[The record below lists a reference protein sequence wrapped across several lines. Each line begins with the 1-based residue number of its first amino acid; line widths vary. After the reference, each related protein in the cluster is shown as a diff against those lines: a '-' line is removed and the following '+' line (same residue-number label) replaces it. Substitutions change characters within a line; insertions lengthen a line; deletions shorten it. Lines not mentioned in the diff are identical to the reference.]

1 MTFVYLIC
9 FLLLAVGAVLLLKLT
24 PERITGDLMRFV
36 SPKQTLRDK
45 VLTRKGKKKSRK
57 ITVELRRIKDAL
69 EQTGKG
75 NQFAVA
81 CAASLLLMIVGCVIA
96 IMIDNP
102 FLVPVFAIAFAMI
115 PFIYAK
121 RTVAYYDNHV
131 KEELETALSIITTSY
146 VRTDDIVSAVKE
158 NIQYLKPPVKD
169 IFAGFVAE
177 NMMISSDVKQ
187 SIRHLKEKV
196 NNSIFAEWCE
206 TLVTV
211 VYGLSKS
218 TRQAQRIRQSC
229 HASGIRKRSR
239 FICIHAL
246 WMDLNSEKSFRMRV
260 EKTKCS
266 QAPMTLKM
274 RSLAKETLIIER
286 KEAEN
291 DKRIAILFKEL
302 ACLFELESAAMPKL
316 RTIKGALKEIKATD
330 PESVMTDYKI
340 RWLIKSGRLRSYAV
354 GTREII
360 VMESF
365 DDENLLTQESR
376 EGCNITQGIKLSEQ
390 YGELL
395 SKTTQSYTC
404 TRRR

>member
-9 FLLLAVGAVLLLKLT
+9 FLLLAVGAVFLLKLT

-206 TLVTV
+206 TLIACQDDRTLKDTLMPIVTKLTDV
-211 VYGLSKS
+211 RIVNNEIKGMLSS
-218 TRQAQRIRQSC
+218 A
-229 HASGIRKRSR
+229 
-239 FICIHAL
+239 
-246 WMDLNSEKSFRMRV
+246 RV
-260 EKTKCS
+260 EYYM
-266 QAPMTLKM
+266 MTGMVVGNIPLLYFLNKDWFNALM
-274 RSLAKETLIIER
+274 FTTLGKLVLAICGL
-286 KEAEN
+286 
-291 DKRIAILFKEL
+291 
-302 ACLFELESAAMPKL
+302 
-316 RTIKGALKEIKATD
+316 
-330 PESVMTDYKI
+330 V
-340 RWLIKSGRLRSYAV
+340 
-354 GTREII
+354 II
-360 VMESF
+360 VTAVLMLRFTKQIEY
-365 DDENLLTQESR
+365 R
-376 EGCNITQGIKLSEQ
+376 K
-390 YGELL
+390 
-395 SKTTQSYTC
+395 
-404 TRRR
+404 

>member
-177 NMMISSDVKQ
+177 TMMISSDVKQ

-196 NNSIFAEWCE
+196 NNSIFSEWCE
-206 TLVTV
+206 TLIACQDNRTLKDTLMPIVTKLTDV
-211 VYGLSKS
+211 RIVNNEIKGMLSS
-218 TRQAQRIRQSC
+218 A
-229 HASGIRKRSR
+229 
-239 FICIHAL
+239 
-246 WMDLNSEKSFRMRV
+246 RV
-260 EKTKCS
+260 EYYMMAGMVVGNIPLLYFLNKDWFNALMFT
-266 QAPMTLKM
+266 TLGKLV
-274 RSLAKETLIIER
+274 LAICGL
-286 KEAEN
+286 
-291 DKRIAILFKEL
+291 
-302 ACLFELESAAMPKL
+302 
-316 RTIKGALKEIKATD
+316 
-330 PESVMTDYKI
+330 V
-340 RWLIKSGRLRSYAV
+340 
-354 GTREII
+354 II
-360 VMESF
+360 VTAVLMLRFTKQIEY
-365 DDENLLTQESR
+365 R
-376 EGCNITQGIKLSEQ
+376 K
-390 YGELL
+390 
-395 SKTTQSYTC
+395 
-404 TRRR
+404 

>member
-206 TLVTV
+206 TLVACQDD
-211 VYGLSKS
+211 
-218 TRQAQRIRQSC
+218 R
-229 HASGIRKRSR
+229 
-239 FICIHAL
+239 
-246 WMDLNSEKSFRMRV
+246 
-260 EKTKCS
+260 
-266 QAPMTLKM
+266 TLKD
-274 RSLAKETLIIER
+274 TLMPIVT
-286 KEAEN
+286 KLT
-291 DKRIAILFKEL
+291 DVRIVNNE
-302 ACLFELESAAMPKL
+302 
-316 RTIKGALKEIKATD
+316 IKGMLSSARIEYYMMAGMVVGNIPLLYFLNKDWYAALMYT
-330 PESVMTDYKI
+330 TLGKI
-340 RWLIKSGRLRSYAV
+340 VLAV
-354 GTREII
+354 CGLAII
-360 VMESF
+360 VTAMLMFRFTKQVEY
-365 DDENLLTQESR
+365 R
-376 EGCNITQGIKLSEQ
+376 K
-390 YGELL
+390 
-395 SKTTQSYTC
+395 
-404 TRRR
+404 

>member
-177 NMMISSDVKQ
+177 TMMISSDVKQ

-206 TLVTV
+206 TLNACQDD
-211 VYGLSKS
+211 
-218 TRQAQRIRQSC
+218 R
-229 HASGIRKRSR
+229 
-239 FICIHAL
+239 
-246 WMDLNSEKSFRMRV
+246 
-260 EKTKCS
+260 
-266 QAPMTLKM
+266 TLKD
-274 RSLAKETLIIER
+274 TLMPIVT
-286 KEAEN
+286 KLT
-291 DKRIAILFKEL
+291 DVRIVNNE
-302 ACLFELESAAMPKL
+302 
-316 RTIKGALKEIKATD
+316 IKGMLSSARIEYYMMAGMVVGNIPLLYFLNKDWFNALMFTTLGKLVLAICGL
-330 PESVMTDYKI
+330 V
-340 RWLIKSGRLRSYAV
+340 
-354 GTREII
+354 II
-360 VMESF
+360 VTAVLMLRFTKQIEY
-365 DDENLLTQESR
+365 R
-376 EGCNITQGIKLSEQ
+376 K
-390 YGELL
+390 
-395 SKTTQSYTC
+395 
-404 TRRR
+404 

>member
-9 FLLLAVGAVLLLKLT
+9 FLLIAVGAVLLLKLT

-81 CAASLLLMIVGCVIA
+81 CAASLLFMIVGCVIA

-206 TLVTV
+206 TLIACQDD
-211 VYGLSKS
+211 
-218 TRQAQRIRQSC
+218 R
-229 HASGIRKRSR
+229 
-239 FICIHAL
+239 
-246 WMDLNSEKSFRMRV
+246 
-260 EKTKCS
+260 
-266 QAPMTLKM
+266 TLKD
-274 RSLAKETLIIER
+274 TLMPIVT
-286 KEAEN
+286 KLT
-291 DKRIAILFKEL
+291 DVRIVNNE
-302 ACLFELESAAMPKL
+302 
-316 RTIKGALKEIKATD
+316 IKGMLSSARIEYYMMTGMVVGNVPLLYFLNKDWFNALMFTTLGKLVLAICGL
-330 PESVMTDYKI
+330 V
-340 RWLIKSGRLRSYAV
+340 
-354 GTREII
+354 II
-360 VMESF
+360 VTAVLMLRFTKQIEY
-365 DDENLLTQESR
+365 R
-376 EGCNITQGIKLSEQ
+376 K
-390 YGELL
+390 
-395 SKTTQSYTC
+395 
-404 TRRR
+404 

>member
-131 KEELETALSIITTSY
+131 KEELETALSIITPSY
-146 VRTDDIVSAVKE
+146 VRTDDIVSAVQE

-206 TLVTV
+206 TLNACQDD
-211 VYGLSKS
+211 
-218 TRQAQRIRQSC
+218 R
-229 HASGIRKRSR
+229 
-239 FICIHAL
+239 
-246 WMDLNSEKSFRMRV
+246 
-260 EKTKCS
+260 
-266 QAPMTLKM
+266 TLKD
-274 RSLAKETLIIER
+274 TLMPIVT
-286 KEAEN
+286 KLT
-291 DKRIAILFKEL
+291 DVRIVNNE
-302 ACLFELESAAMPKL
+302 
-316 RTIKGALKEIKATD
+316 IKGMLSSARIEYYMMAGMVVGNIPLLYFLNKDWFNALMFTTLGKLVLAICGL
-330 PESVMTDYKI
+330 V
-340 RWLIKSGRLRSYAV
+340 
-354 GTREII
+354 II
-360 VMESF
+360 VTAVLMLRFTKQIEY
-365 DDENLLTQESR
+365 R
-376 EGCNITQGIKLSEQ
+376 K
-390 YGELL
+390 
-395 SKTTQSYTC
+395 
-404 TRRR
+404 

>member
-24 PERITGDLMRFV
+24 PERITGELMRLV

-96 IMIDNP
+96 MMIDNP

-206 TLVTV
+206 TLVACQDD
-211 VYGLSKS
+211 
-218 TRQAQRIRQSC
+218 R
-229 HASGIRKRSR
+229 
-239 FICIHAL
+239 
-246 WMDLNSEKSFRMRV
+246 
-260 EKTKCS
+260 
-266 QAPMTLKM
+266 TLKD
-274 RSLAKETLIIER
+274 TLMPIVT
-286 KEAEN
+286 KLT
-291 DKRIAILFKEL
+291 DVRIVNNE
-302 ACLFELESAAMPKL
+302 
-316 RTIKGALKEIKATD
+316 IKGMLSSARIEYYMMAGMVVGNIPLLYFLNKDWFNALMFTTLGKLVLAICGL
-330 PESVMTDYKI
+330 V
-340 RWLIKSGRLRSYAV
+340 
-354 GTREII
+354 II
-360 VMESF
+360 VTAVLMLRFTKQIEY
-365 DDENLLTQESR
+365 R
-376 EGCNITQGIKLSEQ
+376 K
-390 YGELL
+390 
-395 SKTTQSYTC
+395 
-404 TRRR
+404 

>member
-81 CAASLLLMIVGCVIA
+81 SAASLLLMIVGCVIA

-206 TLVTV
+206 TLIACQDD
-211 VYGLSKS
+211 
-218 TRQAQRIRQSC
+218 R
-229 HASGIRKRSR
+229 
-239 FICIHAL
+239 
-246 WMDLNSEKSFRMRV
+246 
-260 EKTKCS
+260 
-266 QAPMTLKM
+266 TLKD
-274 RSLAKETLIIER
+274 TLMPIVT
-286 KEAEN
+286 KLT
-291 DKRIAILFKEL
+291 DVRIVNNE
-302 ACLFELESAAMPKL
+302 
-316 RTIKGALKEIKATD
+316 IKGMLSSARIEYYMMTGMVVGNIPLLYFLNKDWFNALMFTTLGKLVLAICGL
-330 PESVMTDYKI
+330 V
-340 RWLIKSGRLRSYAV
+340 
-354 GTREII
+354 II
-360 VMESF
+360 VTAVLMLRFTKQIEY
-365 DDENLLTQESR
+365 R
-376 EGCNITQGIKLSEQ
+376 E
-390 YGELL
+390 
-395 SKTTQSYTC
+395 
-404 TRRR
+404 

>member
-9 FLLLAVGAVLLLKLT
+9 FLLLTVGAVLLLKLT

-206 TLVTV
+206 TLVACQDD
-211 VYGLSKS
+211 
-218 TRQAQRIRQSC
+218 R
-229 HASGIRKRSR
+229 
-239 FICIHAL
+239 
-246 WMDLNSEKSFRMRV
+246 
-260 EKTKCS
+260 
-266 QAPMTLKM
+266 TLKD
-274 RSLAKETLIIER
+274 TLMPIVTKLTDVRIINNE
-286 KEAEN
+286 
-291 DKRIAILFKEL
+291 
-302 ACLFELESAAMPKL
+302 
-316 RTIKGALKEIKATD
+316 IKGMLSSARIEYYMMAGMVVGNIPLLYFLNKDWFNALMFTTLGKLVLAICGL
-330 PESVMTDYKI
+330 V
-340 RWLIKSGRLRSYAV
+340 
-354 GTREII
+354 II
-360 VMESF
+360 VTAVLMLRFTKQIEY
-365 DDENLLTQESR
+365 R
-376 EGCNITQGIKLSEQ
+376 K
-390 YGELL
+390 
-395 SKTTQSYTC
+395 
-404 TRRR
+404 

>member
-24 PERITGDLMRFV
+24 PERITGDLMLFV

-158 NIQYLKPPVKD
+158 NIRYLKPPVKD

-206 TLVTV
+206 TLVACQDD
-211 VYGLSKS
+211 
-218 TRQAQRIRQSC
+218 R
-229 HASGIRKRSR
+229 
-239 FICIHAL
+239 
-246 WMDLNSEKSFRMRV
+246 
-260 EKTKCS
+260 
-266 QAPMTLKM
+266 TLKD
-274 RSLAKETLIIER
+274 TLMPIVTKLTDVRIVNNEIKGMLSSARIEYYMM
-286 KEAEN
+286 
-291 DKRIAILFKEL
+291 
-302 ACLFELESAAMPKL
+302 AAMVVGNIPLLYFLNKDWFNALMFTTLGKL
-316 RTIKGALKEIKATD
+316 VLAICGL
-330 PESVMTDYKI
+330 V
-340 RWLIKSGRLRSYAV
+340 
-354 GTREII
+354 II
-360 VMESF
+360 VTAVLMLRFTKQIEY
-365 DDENLLTQESR
+365 R
-376 EGCNITQGIKLSEQ
+376 K
-390 YGELL
+390 
-395 SKTTQSYTC
+395 
-404 TRRR
+404 

>member
-9 FLLLAVGAVLLLKLT
+9 FLLLTVGAVLLLKLT

-102 FLVPVFAIAFAMI
+102 FLVPVFAIAFATI

-206 TLVTV
+206 TLVACQDD
-211 VYGLSKS
+211 
-218 TRQAQRIRQSC
+218 R
-229 HASGIRKRSR
+229 
-239 FICIHAL
+239 
-246 WMDLNSEKSFRMRV
+246 
-260 EKTKCS
+260 
-266 QAPMTLKM
+266 TLKD
-274 RSLAKETLIIER
+274 TLMPIVT
-286 KEAEN
+286 KLT
-291 DKRIAILFKEL
+291 DVRIVNNE
-302 ACLFELESAAMPKL
+302 
-316 RTIKGALKEIKATD
+316 IKGMLSSARIEYYMMAGMVVGNIPLLYFLNKDWFNALMFTTLGKLVLAICGL
-330 PESVMTDYKI
+330 V
-340 RWLIKSGRLRSYAV
+340 
-354 GTREII
+354 II
-360 VMESF
+360 VTAVLMLRFTKQIEY
-365 DDENLLTQESR
+365 R
-376 EGCNITQGIKLSEQ
+376 K
-390 YGELL
+390 
-395 SKTTQSYTC
+395 
-404 TRRR
+404 

>member
-9 FLLLAVGAVLLLKLT
+9 FLLLAVGSVLLLKLT
-24 PERITGDLMRFV
+24 PERITGDLMLFV

-206 TLVTV
+206 TLIACQDD
-211 VYGLSKS
+211 
-218 TRQAQRIRQSC
+218 R
-229 HASGIRKRSR
+229 
-239 FICIHAL
+239 
-246 WMDLNSEKSFRMRV
+246 
-260 EKTKCS
+260 
-266 QAPMTLKM
+266 TLKD
-274 RSLAKETLIIER
+274 TLMPIVT
-286 KEAEN
+286 KLT
-291 DKRIAILFKEL
+291 DVRIVNNE
-302 ACLFELESAAMPKL
+302 
-316 RTIKGALKEIKATD
+316 IKGMLSSARIEYYMMAGMVVGNIPLLYFLNKDWFNALMFTTLGKPVLAICGL
-330 PESVMTDYKI
+330 V
-340 RWLIKSGRLRSYAV
+340 
-354 GTREII
+354 II
-360 VMESF
+360 VTAVLMLRFTKQIEY
-365 DDENLLTQESR
+365 R
-376 EGCNITQGIKLSEQ
+376 K
-390 YGELL
+390 
-395 SKTTQSYTC
+395 
-404 TRRR
+404 

>member
-75 NQFAVA
+75 NPFAVA

-206 TLVTV
+206 TLNACQDD
-211 VYGLSKS
+211 
-218 TRQAQRIRQSC
+218 R
-229 HASGIRKRSR
+229 
-239 FICIHAL
+239 
-246 WMDLNSEKSFRMRV
+246 
-260 EKTKCS
+260 
-266 QAPMTLKM
+266 TLKD
-274 RSLAKETLIIER
+274 TLMPIVT
-286 KEAEN
+286 KLT
-291 DKRIAILFKEL
+291 DVRIVNNE
-302 ACLFELESAAMPKL
+302 
-316 RTIKGALKEIKATD
+316 IKGMLSSARIEYYMMAGMVVGNIPLLYFLNKDWFNALMFTTLGKLVLAICGL
-330 PESVMTDYKI
+330 V
-340 RWLIKSGRLRSYAV
+340 
-354 GTREII
+354 II
-360 VMESF
+360 VTAVLMLRFTKQIEY
-365 DDENLLTQESR
+365 R
-376 EGCNITQGIKLSEQ
+376 K
-390 YGELL
+390 
-395 SKTTQSYTC
+395 
-404 TRRR
+404 

>member
-81 CAASLLLMIVGCVIA
+81 CAVSLLLMIVGCVIA

-131 KEELETALSIITTSY
+131 KEDLETALSIITTSY

-206 TLVTV
+206 TLIACQDD
-211 VYGLSKS
+211 
-218 TRQAQRIRQSC
+218 R
-229 HASGIRKRSR
+229 
-239 FICIHAL
+239 
-246 WMDLNSEKSFRMRV
+246 
-260 EKTKCS
+260 
-266 QAPMTLKM
+266 TLKD
-274 RSLAKETLIIER
+274 TLMPIVT
-286 KEAEN
+286 KLT
-291 DKRIAILFKEL
+291 DVRIVNNE
-302 ACLFELESAAMPKL
+302 
-316 RTIKGALKEIKATD
+316 IKGMLSSARIEYYMMAGMVVGNIPLLYFLNKDWFNALMFTTLGKLVLAICGL
-330 PESVMTDYKI
+330 V
-340 RWLIKSGRLRSYAV
+340 
-354 GTREII
+354 II
-360 VMESF
+360 VTAVLMLRFTKQIEY
-365 DDENLLTQESR
+365 R
-376 EGCNITQGIKLSEQ
+376 K
-390 YGELL
+390 
-395 SKTTQSYTC
+395 
-404 TRRR
+404 

>member
-9 FLLLAVGAVLLLKLT
+9 FLLLAVGAILLLKLT

-206 TLVTV
+206 TLVV
-211 VYGLSKS
+211 CQDD
-218 TRQAQRIRQSC
+218 R
-229 HASGIRKRSR
+229 
-239 FICIHAL
+239 
-246 WMDLNSEKSFRMRV
+246 
-260 EKTKCS
+260 
-266 QAPMTLKM
+266 TLKD
-274 RSLAKETLIIER
+274 TLMPIVT
-286 KEAEN
+286 KLT
-291 DKRIAILFKEL
+291 DVRIVNNE
-302 ACLFELESAAMPKL
+302 
-316 RTIKGALKEIKATD
+316 IKGMLSSARIEYYMMAGMVVGNIPLLYFLNKDWFNALMFTTLGKLVLAICGL
-330 PESVMTDYKI
+330 V
-340 RWLIKSGRLRSYAV
+340 
-354 GTREII
+354 II
-360 VMESF
+360 VTAVLMLRFTKQIEY
-365 DDENLLTQESR
+365 R
-376 EGCNITQGIKLSEQ
+376 K
-390 YGELL
+390 
-395 SKTTQSYTC
+395 
-404 TRRR
+404 

>member
-131 KEELETALSIITTSY
+131 KEELETVLSIITTSY

-206 TLVTV
+206 TLIACQDD
-211 VYGLSKS
+211 
-218 TRQAQRIRQSC
+218 R
-229 HASGIRKRSR
+229 
-239 FICIHAL
+239 
-246 WMDLNSEKSFRMRV
+246 
-260 EKTKCS
+260 
-266 QAPMTLKM
+266 TLKD
-274 RSLAKETLIIER
+274 TLMPIVT
-286 KEAEN
+286 KLT
-291 DKRIAILFKEL
+291 DVRIVNNE
-302 ACLFELESAAMPKL
+302 
-316 RTIKGALKEIKATD
+316 IKGMLSSARIEYYMMTGMVVGNIPLLYFLNKDWFNALMFTTLGKLVLAICGL
-330 PESVMTDYKI
+330 V
-340 RWLIKSGRLRSYAV
+340 
-354 GTREII
+354 II
-360 VMESF
+360 VTAVLMLRFTKQIEY
-365 DDENLLTQESR
+365 R
-376 EGCNITQGIKLSEQ
+376 K
-390 YGELL
+390 
-395 SKTTQSYTC
+395 
-404 TRRR
+404 

>member
-24 PERITGDLMRFV
+24 PERITGDLIRFV

-206 TLVTV
+206 TLIACQDDRTLKDTLMPIVTKLTDV
-211 VYGLSKS
+211 RIVNNEIKGMLSS
-218 TRQAQRIRQSC
+218 A
-229 HASGIRKRSR
+229 
-239 FICIHAL
+239 
-246 WMDLNSEKSFRMRV
+246 RV
-260 EKTKCS
+260 EYYMMAGMVVGNIPLLYFLNKDWFNALMFT
-266 QAPMTLKM
+266 TLGKLV
-274 RSLAKETLIIER
+274 LAICGL
-286 KEAEN
+286 
-291 DKRIAILFKEL
+291 
-302 ACLFELESAAMPKL
+302 
-316 RTIKGALKEIKATD
+316 
-330 PESVMTDYKI
+330 V
-340 RWLIKSGRLRSYAV
+340 
-354 GTREII
+354 II
-360 VMESF
+360 VTAVLMLRFTKQIEY
-365 DDENLLTQESR
+365 R
-376 EGCNITQGIKLSEQ
+376 K
-390 YGELL
+390 
-395 SKTTQSYTC
+395 
-404 TRRR
+404 

>member
-206 TLVTV
+206 TLIACQDN
-211 VYGLSKS
+211 
-218 TRQAQRIRQSC
+218 R
-229 HASGIRKRSR
+229 
-239 FICIHAL
+239 
-246 WMDLNSEKSFRMRV
+246 
-260 EKTKCS
+260 
-266 QAPMTLKM
+266 TLKD
-274 RSLAKETLIIER
+274 TLMPIVT
-286 KEAEN
+286 KLT
-291 DKRIAILFKEL
+291 DVRIVNNE
-302 ACLFELESAAMPKL
+302 
-316 RTIKGALKEIKATD
+316 IKGMLSSARIEYYMMAGMVVGNIPLLYFLNKDWFNALMFTTLGKLVLAICGL
-330 PESVMTDYKI
+330 V
-340 RWLIKSGRLRSYAV
+340 
-354 GTREII
+354 II
-360 VMESF
+360 VTAVLMLRFTKQIEY
-365 DDENLLTQESR
+365 R
-376 EGCNITQGIKLSEQ
+376 K
-390 YGELL
+390 
-395 SKTTQSYTC
+395 
-404 TRRR
+404 

>member
-45 VLTRKGKKKSRK
+45 VLTRKGRKKSRK

-81 CAASLLLMIVGCVIA
+81 CAASLLLMIVGCVVA

-206 TLVTV
+206 TLIACQDDRTLKDTLMPIVTKLTDV
-211 VYGLSKS
+211 RIVNNEIKGMLSS
-218 TRQAQRIRQSC
+218 A
-229 HASGIRKRSR
+229 
-239 FICIHAL
+239 
-246 WMDLNSEKSFRMRV
+246 RV
-260 EKTKCS
+260 EYYMMAGMVVGNIPLLYFLNKDWFNALMFT
-266 QAPMTLKM
+266 TLGKLV
-274 RSLAKETLIIER
+274 LAICGL
-286 KEAEN
+286 
-291 DKRIAILFKEL
+291 
-302 ACLFELESAAMPKL
+302 
-316 RTIKGALKEIKATD
+316 
-330 PESVMTDYKI
+330 V
-340 RWLIKSGRLRSYAV
+340 
-354 GTREII
+354 II
-360 VMESF
+360 VTAVLMLRFTKQIEY
-365 DDENLLTQESR
+365 R
-376 EGCNITQGIKLSEQ
+376 E
-390 YGELL
+390 
-395 SKTTQSYTC
+395 
-404 TRRR
+404 

>member
-9 FLLLAVGAVLLLKLT
+9 FLLLAVGVVLLLKLT

-206 TLVTV
+206 TMVACQDD
-211 VYGLSKS
+211 
-218 TRQAQRIRQSC
+218 R
-229 HASGIRKRSR
+229 
-239 FICIHAL
+239 
-246 WMDLNSEKSFRMRV
+246 
-260 EKTKCS
+260 
-266 QAPMTLKM
+266 TLKD
-274 RSLAKETLIIER
+274 TLMPIVT
-286 KEAEN
+286 KLT
-291 DKRIAILFKEL
+291 DVRIVNNE
-302 ACLFELESAAMPKL
+302 
-316 RTIKGALKEIKATD
+316 IKGMLSSARIEYYMMAGMVVGNIPLLYFLNKDWFNALMFTTLGKLVLAICGL
-330 PESVMTDYKI
+330 V
-340 RWLIKSGRLRSYAV
+340 
-354 GTREII
+354 II
-360 VMESF
+360 VTAVLMLRFTKQIEY
-365 DDENLLTQESR
+365 R
-376 EGCNITQGIKLSEQ
+376 K
-390 YGELL
+390 
-395 SKTTQSYTC
+395 
-404 TRRR
+404 

>member
-115 PFIYAK
+115 PFFYAK

-177 NMMISSDVKQ
+177 NMMISSEVKQ

-206 TLVTV
+206 TLVACQDDRTLKDTLMPIV
-211 VYGLSKS
+211 TKLTDVRIVNNEIKGMLSS
-218 TRQAQRIRQSC
+218 A
-229 HASGIRKRSR
+229 
-239 FICIHAL
+239 
-246 WMDLNSEKSFRMRV
+246 RV
-260 EKTKCS
+260 EYYMMAGMVVGNIPLLYFLNKDWFNALMFT
-266 QAPMTLKM
+266 TLGKLV
-274 RSLAKETLIIER
+274 LAICGL
-286 KEAEN
+286 
-291 DKRIAILFKEL
+291 
-302 ACLFELESAAMPKL
+302 
-316 RTIKGALKEIKATD
+316 
-330 PESVMTDYKI
+330 V
-340 RWLIKSGRLRSYAV
+340 
-354 GTREII
+354 II
-360 VMESF
+360 VTAVLMLRFTKQIEYRKCG
-365 DDENLLTQESR
+365 DMR
-376 EGCNITQGIKLSEQ
+376 I
-390 YGELL
+390 
-395 SKTTQSYTC
+395 
-404 TRRR
+404 

>member
-206 TLVTV
+206 TLIACQDD
-211 VYGLSKS
+211 
-218 TRQAQRIRQSC
+218 R
-229 HASGIRKRSR
+229 
-239 FICIHAL
+239 
-246 WMDLNSEKSFRMRV
+246 
-260 EKTKCS
+260 
-266 QAPMTLKM
+266 TLKDTLM
-274 RSLAKETLIIER
+274 RTRSFSVGSGFGSDPVYRYHGAGTGA
-286 KEAEN
+286 EARCQ
-291 DKRIAILFKEL
+291 DQARQRDFRI
-302 ACLFELESAAMPKL
+302 
-316 RTIKGALKEIKATD
+316 
-330 PESVMTDYKI
+330 
-340 RWLIKSGRLRSYAV
+340 
-354 GTREII
+354 
-360 VMESF
+360 
-365 DDENLLTQESR
+365 
-376 EGCNITQGIKLSEQ
+376 CNI
-390 YGELL
+390 
-395 SKTTQSYTC
+395 
-404 TRRR
+404 RFVDHMR

>member
-206 TLVTV
+206 TLVACQDD
-211 VYGLSKS
+211 
-218 TRQAQRIRQSC
+218 R
-229 HASGIRKRSR
+229 
-239 FICIHAL
+239 
-246 WMDLNSEKSFRMRV
+246 
-260 EKTKCS
+260 
-266 QAPMTLKM
+266 TLKD
-274 RSLAKETLIIER
+274 TLMPIVT
-286 KEAEN
+286 KLT
-291 DKRIAILFKEL
+291 DVRIVNNE
-302 ACLFELESAAMPKL
+302 
-316 RTIKGALKEIKATD
+316 IKGMLSSARTEYYTMTGMVVGNIPLLYFLNKDWFNALMFTTLGKLVLAICGL
-330 PESVMTDYKI
+330 V
-340 RWLIKSGRLRSYAV
+340 
-354 GTREII
+354 II
-360 VMESF
+360 VTAVLMLRFTKQIEY
-365 DDENLLTQESR
+365 R
-376 EGCNITQGIKLSEQ
+376 K
-390 YGELL
+390 
-395 SKTTQSYTC
+395 
-404 TRRR
+404 

>member
-69 EQTGKG
+69 EHTGKG

-206 TLVTV
+206 TLVACQDD
-211 VYGLSKS
+211 
-218 TRQAQRIRQSC
+218 R
-229 HASGIRKRSR
+229 
-239 FICIHAL
+239 
-246 WMDLNSEKSFRMRV
+246 
-260 EKTKCS
+260 
-266 QAPMTLKM
+266 TLKD
-274 RSLAKETLIIER
+274 TLMPIVT
-286 KEAEN
+286 KLT
-291 DKRIAILFKEL
+291 DVRIVNNE
-302 ACLFELESAAMPKL
+302 
-316 RTIKGALKEIKATD
+316 IKGMLSSARIEYYMMTGMVVGNIPLLYFLNKDWFNALMFTTLGKLVLAICGL
-330 PESVMTDYKI
+330 V
-340 RWLIKSGRLRSYAV
+340 
-354 GTREII
+354 II
-360 VMESF
+360 VTAVLMLRFTKQIEY
-365 DDENLLTQESR
+365 R
-376 EGCNITQGIKLSEQ
+376 K
-390 YGELL
+390 
-395 SKTTQSYTC
+395 
-404 TRRR
+404 

>member
-131 KEELETALSIITTSY
+131 KEELETALSIIMTSY

-206 TLVTV
+206 TLVACQDD
-211 VYGLSKS
+211 
-218 TRQAQRIRQSC
+218 R
-229 HASGIRKRSR
+229 
-239 FICIHAL
+239 
-246 WMDLNSEKSFRMRV
+246 
-260 EKTKCS
+260 
-266 QAPMTLKM
+266 TLKD
-274 RSLAKETLIIER
+274 TLMPIVT
-286 KEAEN
+286 KLT
-291 DKRIAILFKEL
+291 DVRIVNNE
-302 ACLFELESAAMPKL
+302 
-316 RTIKGALKEIKATD
+316 IKGMLSSARIEYYMMAGMVVGNIPLLYFLNKDWFNALMFTTLGKLVLAICGL
-330 PESVMTDYKI
+330 V
-340 RWLIKSGRLRSYAV
+340 
-354 GTREII
+354 II
-360 VMESF
+360 VTAVLMLRFTKQIEY
-365 DDENLLTQESR
+365 R
-376 EGCNITQGIKLSEQ
+376 K
-390 YGELL
+390 
-395 SKTTQSYTC
+395 
-404 TRRR
+404 

>member
-24 PERITGDLMRFV
+24 PERITGDLIRFV

-206 TLVTV
+206 TLVACQDD
-211 VYGLSKS
+211 
-218 TRQAQRIRQSC
+218 R
-229 HASGIRKRSR
+229 
-239 FICIHAL
+239 
-246 WMDLNSEKSFRMRV
+246 
-260 EKTKCS
+260 
-266 QAPMTLKM
+266 TLKD
-274 RSLAKETLIIER
+274 TLMPIVT
-286 KEAEN
+286 KLT
-291 DKRIAILFKEL
+291 DVRIVNNE
-302 ACLFELESAAMPKL
+302 
-316 RTIKGALKEIKATD
+316 IKGMLSSARIEYYMMAGMVVGNIPLLYFLNKDWFNALMFTTLGKLVLAICGL
-330 PESVMTDYKI
+330 V
-340 RWLIKSGRLRSYAV
+340 
-354 GTREII
+354 II
-360 VMESF
+360 VTAVLMLRFTKQIEY
-365 DDENLLTQESR
+365 R
-376 EGCNITQGIKLSEQ
+376 K
-390 YGELL
+390 
-395 SKTTQSYTC
+395 
-404 TRRR
+404 

>member
-24 PERITGDLMRFV
+24 PERITGDLMRFI

-206 TLVTV
+206 TLVACQDD
-211 VYGLSKS
+211 
-218 TRQAQRIRQSC
+218 R
-229 HASGIRKRSR
+229 
-239 FICIHAL
+239 
-246 WMDLNSEKSFRMRV
+246 
-260 EKTKCS
+260 
-266 QAPMTLKM
+266 TLKD
-274 RSLAKETLIIER
+274 TLMPIVT
-286 KEAEN
+286 KLT
-291 DKRIAILFKEL
+291 DVRIVNNE
-302 ACLFELESAAMPKL
+302 
-316 RTIKGALKEIKATD
+316 IKGMLSSARIEYYMMTGMVVGNIPLLYFLNKDWFNALMFTTLGKLVLAICGL
-330 PESVMTDYKI
+330 V
-340 RWLIKSGRLRSYAV
+340 
-354 GTREII
+354 II
-360 VMESF
+360 VTAVLMLRFTKQIEY
-365 DDENLLTQESR
+365 R
-376 EGCNITQGIKLSEQ
+376 K
-390 YGELL
+390 
-395 SKTTQSYTC
+395 
-404 TRRR
+404 

>member
-131 KEELETALSIITTSY
+131 KEELETVLSIITTSY

-169 IFAGFVAE
+169 IFVGFVAE

-206 TLVTV
+206 TLIACQDDRTLKDTLMPIVTKLTDV
-211 VYGLSKS
+211 RIVNNEIKGMLSS
-218 TRQAQRIRQSC
+218 A
-229 HASGIRKRSR
+229 
-239 FICIHAL
+239 
-246 WMDLNSEKSFRMRV
+246 RV
-260 EKTKCS
+260 EYYMMAGMVVGNIPLLYFLNKDWFNALMFT
-266 QAPMTLKM
+266 TLGKLV
-274 RSLAKETLIIER
+274 LAICGL
-286 KEAEN
+286 
-291 DKRIAILFKEL
+291 
-302 ACLFELESAAMPKL
+302 
-316 RTIKGALKEIKATD
+316 
-330 PESVMTDYKI
+330 V
-340 RWLIKSGRLRSYAV
+340 
-354 GTREII
+354 II
-360 VMESF
+360 VTAVLMLRFTKQIEY
-365 DDENLLTQESR
+365 R
-376 EGCNITQGIKLSEQ
+376 K
-390 YGELL
+390 
-395 SKTTQSYTC
+395 
-404 TRRR
+404 

>member
-158 NIQYLKPPVKD
+158 NNQYLKPPVKD

-206 TLVTV
+206 TLVACQDD
-211 VYGLSKS
+211 
-218 TRQAQRIRQSC
+218 R
-229 HASGIRKRSR
+229 
-239 FICIHAL
+239 
-246 WMDLNSEKSFRMRV
+246 
-260 EKTKCS
+260 
-266 QAPMTLKM
+266 TLKD
-274 RSLAKETLIIER
+274 TLMPIVT
-286 KEAEN
+286 KLT
-291 DKRIAILFKEL
+291 DVRIVNNE
-302 ACLFELESAAMPKL
+302 
-316 RTIKGALKEIKATD
+316 IKGMLSSARIEYYMMAGMVVGNIPLLYFLNKDWFNALMFTTLGKLVLAICGL
-330 PESVMTDYKI
+330 V
-340 RWLIKSGRLRSYAV
+340 
-354 GTREII
+354 II
-360 VMESF
+360 VTAVLMLRFTKQIEY
-365 DDENLLTQESR
+365 R
-376 EGCNITQGIKLSEQ
+376 K
-390 YGELL
+390 
-395 SKTTQSYTC
+395 
-404 TRRR
+404 